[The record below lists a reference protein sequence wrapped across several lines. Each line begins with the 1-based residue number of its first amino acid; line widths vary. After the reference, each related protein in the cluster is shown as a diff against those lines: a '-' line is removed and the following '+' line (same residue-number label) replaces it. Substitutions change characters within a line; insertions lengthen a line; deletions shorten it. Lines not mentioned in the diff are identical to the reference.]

1 MLQPLLGCQKKG
13 IFKSVSRASLGEFV
27 LRFVVR
33 LAYSGSFGL
42 SFCFVFPLFCCFVP
56 SSCLFSLLILF

>member
-1 MLQPLLGCQKKG
+1 MLQPLLGCQKKD
-13 IFKSVSRASLGEFV
+13 IYKSVSRASLGEFF

-42 SFCFVFPLFCCFVP
+42 SFFFLLCFPFI
-56 SSCLFSLLILF
+56 LLLCAEFMPI